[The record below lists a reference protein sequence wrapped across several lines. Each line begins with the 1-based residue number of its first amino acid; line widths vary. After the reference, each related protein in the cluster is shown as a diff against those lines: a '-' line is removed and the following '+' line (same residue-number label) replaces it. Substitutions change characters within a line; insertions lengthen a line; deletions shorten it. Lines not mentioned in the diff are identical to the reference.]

1 MQVNTLRRAQV
12 DLRLWLPFTARQGR
26 SPGQVYLQVVNL
38 LDRFN
43 GGPVEG
49 RVASQTFGRPV
60 GRAGPPRTV
69 QLGLR
74 LGF

>member
-1 MQVNTLRRAQV
+1 VA
-12 DLRLWLPFTARQGR
+12 
-26 SPGQVYLQVVNL
+26 NL

-49 RVASQTFGRPV
+49 RVASQEFGRPV
-60 GRAGPPRTV
+60 GLAGPPRTV
-69 QLGLR
+69 QLGVR